1 MSLLCLFVVSPYF
14 WAFALLCFACV
25 LFRLVCVLAEEPKA
39 MRGRP
44 HRVINSVIEGVI
56 ADVIDGVIDGIIDAQ
71 TSNHIISIL

>member
-1 MSLLCLFVVSPYF
+1 MSLCRFALF

-25 LFRLVCVLAEEPKA
+25 LCRLVRVLAEEPKA
-39 MRGRP
+39 IRGRS

-56 ADVIDGVIDGIIDAQ
+56 ASGIADVIDDTIDAQ